1 MPAFRRIPLPCFLA
15 AGLLLGACDSRI
27 DPEDDAGPY
36 PIPHG
41 VSVKPL
47 RTAPYTGGLNI
58 EGETPEASSDTMP
71 GMADTAQA
79 ESTRQAQTARTSRP
93 R

>member
-1 MPAFRRIPLPCFLA
+1 MPVFRRISLPCFLA

-36 PIPHG
+36 PIPPG

-47 RTAPYTGGLNI
+47 RTAPYTGGLSI
-58 EGETPEASSDTMP
+58 EGKTPETSTDTMP
-71 GMADTAQA
+71 GIADTAQA
-79 ESTRQAQTARTSRP
+79 ELTGQAQAAQTSTP

>member
-1 MPAFRRIPLPCFLA
+1 MPPFRRIPLPCFLA
-15 AGLLLGACDSRI
+15 AGLLLVACDGRI

-36 PIPHG
+36 PIPPG

-58 EGETPEASSDTMP
+58 EGETPETSLDTMP

-79 ESTRQAQTARTSRP
+79 ESAGQAQTGQSSTP

>member
-1 MPAFRRIPLPCFLA
+1 MPAFRRIPLPCVLA
-15 AGLLLGACDSRI
+15 AGILLGACDSRI
-27 DPEDDAGPY
+27 NPEDDAGPY
-36 PIPHG
+36 PIPPG

-79 ESTRQAQTARTSRP
+79 ESTGQAEAAQTAVP